1 MRIIGFNTTRIHG
14 LKQKEIPRSS
24 INTDILFT
32 NIEKESFEMLKD
44 AEAIKASFRFAIMF
58 REPEK
63 REQDKKSEKSDK
75 SENQNEVSFEGSI
88 LLALEK
94 DEAKEFIKSWK
105 KKEIPKDK
113 VLPLYNF
120 ILKKCSVRA
129 LQLEEELGLP
139 SHIPFPQIK
148 NLPDKQ

>member
-1 MRIIGFNTTRIHG
+1 M
-14 LKQKEIPRSS
+14 
-24 INTDILFT
+24 FT
-32 NIEKESFEMLKD
+32 NVEREKVELLRD
-44 AEAIKASFRFAIMF
+44 TEAIKTSFKFAIF
-58 REPEK
+58 FKDPEK
-63 REQDKKSEKSDK
+63 KLES
-75 SENQNEVSFEGSI
+75 QNEVSFEGSI

-94 DEAKEFIKSWK
+94 EEAKEFLKAWK
-105 KKEIPKDK
+105 KKEVPKDK

-148 NLPDKQ
+148 NLPAARQP

>member
-1 MRIIGFNTTRIHG
+1 
-14 LKQKEIPRSS
+14 
-24 INTDILFT
+24 
-32 NIEKESFEMLKD
+32 MLKD